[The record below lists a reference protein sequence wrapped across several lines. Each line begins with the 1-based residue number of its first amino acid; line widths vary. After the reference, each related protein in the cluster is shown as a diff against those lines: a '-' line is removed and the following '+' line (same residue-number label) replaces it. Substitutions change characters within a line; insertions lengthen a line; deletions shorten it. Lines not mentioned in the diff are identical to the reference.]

1 VLKNLEL
8 CCPNTIGF
16 RCFFSFLIA
25 IEPHKTKSPS
35 VTKAT
40 FVSSYCPSFVKF
52 KNWGTPQYKPSFPT
66 KKNAFMKK
74 LLLIFSF
81 LFVSNAFGQ
90 SNQANIITSDIDN
103 FWIAFDKI
111 TATKDSAEQYNF
123 IKTLYLDK
131 GTDGLKAIM
140 KARQYTAKSYINA
153 INQHP
158 LFWASVRAN
167 TLKAAVFATE
177 IDANIGKMKKLYPA
191 LKPAK
196 MYFTVGAFRTNGT
209 TMDGMVL
216 IGSELALADKN
227 TITTEF
233 SPNYSYL
240 RGYFDENPSE
250 NVVFLNVHEYIHT
263 QQKTTIGND
272 LLMQCVLEG
281 VAEFMAVKTMEIPSP
296 NACIAFGTKND
307 AALKAAFVKE
317 MLGEDFDNWIWNT
330 SDNPFKMRDLGYYM
344 GYAICEKYY
353 NQAKDK
359 SRAIK
364 EMIELEYNNSKALW
378 KFVDKSNYFEK
389 PVRFYQKSMPTV
401 VGIKEFKNGDKNVDF
416 NTKQITISFSTK
428 MNKASRGFDLGPLGE
443 SNVLSVKKF
452 VGFSDDGKSV
462 TIEVEM
468 KPNQHYQ
475 LLLSSRFM
483 DENGAVIKPYLID
496 ITTKAP

>member
-1 VLKNLEL
+1 
-8 CCPNTIGF
+8 
-16 RCFFSFLIA
+16 
-25 IEPHKTKSPS
+25 
-35 VTKAT
+35 
-40 FVSSYCPSFVKF
+40 
-52 KNWGTPQYKPSFPT
+52 
-66 KKNAFMKK
+66 MKK
-74 LLLIFSF
+74 LLIIFSF

-90 SNQANIITSDIDN
+90 YNEANIITSDIDN

-111 TATKDSAEQYNF
+111 TATKDSTEQYDL

-153 INQHP
+153 INRHP

-167 TLKAAVFATE
+167 MLKAAVFAKE
-177 IDANIGKMKKLYPA
+177 IEANIGKMKGLYPP

-227 TITTEF
+227 TVTTEF
-233 SPNYSYL
+233 SKNYNHL
-240 RGYFDENPSE
+240 RAYFDSNPVE

-263 QQKTTIGND
+263 QQKSTIGND
-272 LLMQCVLEG
+272 LLTQCVLEG
-281 VAEFMAVKTMEIPSP
+281 VAEFMAVKTMNIPSP
-296 NACIAFGTKND
+296 NACIAFGAKND
-307 AALKAAFVKE
+307 AAVKVAFVKE

-330 SDNPFKMRDLGYYM
+330 FDNPFKMRDLGYYM

-364 EMIELEYNNSKALW
+364 EMIELDYNNQKALW
-378 KFVDKSNYFEK
+378 KFVDKSGYFPK
-389 PVRFYQKSMPTV
+389 SVKAYRKSMPTV
-401 VGIKEFKNGDKNVDF
+401 VGIKEFKNGDKNVDS
-416 NTKQITISFSTK
+416 NIKQVTITFSTK
-428 MNKASRGFDLGPLGE
+428 MNKASHGFDFGLLGE
-443 SNVLSVKKF
+443 PNVLSVKKF

-462 TIEVEM
+462 SIEVEM

-475 LLLSSRFM
+475 LVVSSRFM
-483 DENGAVIKPYLID
+483 DENGGVIKPYLID
-496 ITTKAP
+496 ITTKVP